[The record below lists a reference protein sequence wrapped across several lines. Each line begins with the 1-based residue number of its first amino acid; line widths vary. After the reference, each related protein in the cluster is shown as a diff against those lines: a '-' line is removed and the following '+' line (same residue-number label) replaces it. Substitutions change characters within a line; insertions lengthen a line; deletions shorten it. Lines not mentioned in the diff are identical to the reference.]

1 MCFSATAS
9 FSVGTALVAIGCVAL
24 RRTRSRSELPY
35 AMIPVLFGIQQW
47 LEGLLWLTFTYP
59 APQCSVTL
67 TQLYSGF
74 SQVIWPVYIPVAVLL
89 LEPVPWRRK
98 ALYAITTAGAMVSVF
113 LLYYLTHREV
123 LSQVTGRHISY
134 VFPHFHE
141 VAATGLYL
149 LGACIA
155 PLVSS
160 HRSVRWFGSAVTLS
174 LIATYAYY
182 SFWLISVWCFF
193 AAVISGLVLLYFPN
207 EGRSARK
214 YISR

>member
-1 MCFSATAS
+1 
-9 FSVGTALVAIGCVAL
+9 
-24 RRTRSRSELPY
+24 
-35 AMIPVLFGIQQW
+35 
-47 LEGLLWLTFTYP
+47 
-59 APQCSVTL
+59 L

-98 ALYAITTAGAMVSVF
+98 TLYAITLAGAMVSVF

-123 LSQVTGRHISY
+123 LSQVTGQHISY

-149 LGACIA
+149 LGACIS

-160 HRSVRWFGSAVTLS
+160 HRSVRWFGVAVTLS
-174 LIATYAYY
+174 LITTYAYY
-182 SFWLISVWCFF
+182 SHWLISVWCFF
-193 AAVISGLVLLYFPN
+193 AAIISSLVLWHFPK
-207 EGRSARK
+207 ERGST
-214 YISR
+214 